1 MTRLSRIL
9 ARTALAATL
18 GAAFGT
24 AFTAPAT
31 AQGTAIEAASTRGS
45 TLFGNDRPGPWGDS
59 AYTFALK
66 VSTSI
71 YKTVNLHRKKKGLGE
86 LQADPGLGVVAGA
99 YSGDMITGDFFG
111 HFAPDGRDLGARLAE
126 ANLGHYDKVAE
137 ILWDASDANID
148 WRIEE
153 TVRSSV
159 TDWLRSPEGHREAL
173 LDPEAR
179 IVGIGTAIRD
189 ERIVITMLLGDQ

>member
-1 MTRLSRIL
+1 MTSLSKTLI
-9 ARTALAATL
+9 AAALTTL
-18 GAAFGT
+18 IAV
-24 AFTAPAT
+24 PAM
-31 AQGTAIEAASTRGS
+31 AQSAGITPASTRGS
-45 TLFGNDRPGPWGDS
+45 TLHGTDRAGPWGDS

-71 YKTVNLHRKKKGLGE
+71 YKTVNLHRKKKGLPE
-86 LQADPGLGVVAGA
+86 LEADPGLGVVAGA

-126 ANLGHYDKVAE
+126 ANLAHYDKVAE
-137 ILWDASDANID
+137 ILWDASDTKINWKID
-148 WRIEE
+148 E

-173 LDPEAR
+173 MDPAAR

-189 ERIVITMLLGDQ
+189 ERVVITMLLGSR

>member
-1 MTRLSRIL
+1 MTPLSRTLIS
-9 ARTALAATL
+9 AVLAAFL
-18 GAAFGT
+18 A
-24 AFTAPAT
+24 APAA
-31 AQGTAIEAASTRGS
+31 AQGIEAASTSRYAS
-45 TLFGNDRPGPWGDS
+45 TLQGTDRPGPWGDS

-86 LQADPGLGVVAGA
+86 LEADPGLGVVAGA

-126 ANLGHYDKVAE
+126 ANVAHYDKVAE
-137 ILWDASDANID
+137 ILWDATDANIQ
-148 WRIEE
+148 WSTTE

-173 LDPEAR
+173 LDPDAR

-189 ERIVITMLLGDQ
+189 ERIVITMLLGRR

>member
-1 MTRLSRIL
+1 MISLSKPL
-9 ARTALAATL
+9 TALAFLAGL
-18 GAAFGT
+18 GMP
-24 AFTAPAT
+24 PAH
-31 AQGTAIEAASTRGS
+31 AQGTFLEAASTRGS
-45 TLFGNDRPGPWGDS
+45 TLYGVDRPGPWGDS

-71 YKTVNLHRKKKGLGE
+71 YKTVNLHRKKNGLGE

-111 HFAPDGRDLGARLAE
+111 HYAPDGRDLGARLNE
-126 ANLGHYDKVAE
+126 ANLAHYEKVAE
-137 ILWDASDANID
+137 ILWDASDQGINWD
-148 WRIEE
+148 IEE

-173 LDPEAR
+173 MDPEAQ

-189 ERIVITMLLGDQ
+189 ERVVITMLLGKR

>member
-1 MTRLSRIL
+1 MTSLSRIL
-9 ARTALAATL
+9 IAATL
-18 GAAFGT
+18 ATTLA
-24 AFTAPAT
+24 APAL
-31 AQGTAIEAASTRGS
+31 AQSAGITPASTRGS
-45 TLFGNDRPGPWGDS
+45 TLYGTDRPGPWGES

-66 VSTSI
+66 VSKSI

-126 ANLGHYDKVAE
+126 ANLAHYDKVAE

-153 TVRSSV
+153 TVRNSV

-173 LDPEAR
+173 MDPEAR

-189 ERIVITMLLGDQ
+189 ERVVITMLLGAR

>member
-1 MTRLSRIL
+1 MTAFSRTLLS
-9 ARTALAATL
+9 AALAACL
-18 GAAFGT
+18 A
-24 AFTAPAT
+24 APAH
-31 AQGTAIEAASTRGS
+31 AQQNGIEPASTRAS
-45 TLFGNDRPGPWGDS
+45 TLYGTDRAGPWGQS

-86 LQADPGLGVVAGA
+86 LEADPGLGVVAGA

-126 ANLGHYDKVAE
+126 ANVAHYDKVAE
-137 ILWDASDANID
+137 ILWDATDANINWD
-148 WRIEE
+148 ITE

-173 LDPEAR
+173 LDPEAK

-189 ERIVITMLLGDQ
+189 ERVVVTMLLGKR

>member
-1 MTRLSRIL
+1 MTMLTKSL
-9 ARTALAATL
+9 ATAALMTAL
-18 GAAFGT
+18 GMP
-24 AFTAPAT
+24 PAI

-45 TLFGNDRPGPWGDS
+45 TLYGTDRPGPWGDS
-59 AYTFALK
+59 AYDFALK

-71 YKTVNLHRKKKGLGE
+71 YKTVNLHRKKNGLSE

-126 ANLGHYDKVAE
+126 ANLAHYDKVAE
-137 ILWDASDANID
+137 ILWDASDEGID
-148 WRIEE
+148 WEIED

-159 TDWLRSPEGHREAL
+159 TDWLRSTDGHREAL
-173 LDPEAR
+173 MDADAR
-179 IVGIGTAIRD
+179 IVGIGTAIRN
-189 ERIVITMLLGDQ
+189 ERVVVTMLLGAR

>member
-1 MTRLSRIL
+1 MNNLSKPI
-9 ARTALAATL
+9 ATL
-18 GAAFGT
+18 ALLAGLGAPPVL
-24 AFTAPAT
+24 APPVL
-31 AQGTAIEAASTRGS
+31 AQDTTIQPASTRGS
-45 TLFGNDRPGPWGDS
+45 TLYGVDRPGPWGES

-71 YKTVNLHRKKKGLGE
+71 YKTVNLHRKKNDLGE
-86 LQADPGLGVVAGA
+86 LEADPGLGVVAGA

-126 ANLGHYDKVAE
+126 ANLAHYDKVAE
-137 ILWDASDANID
+137 ILWYASDENID

-153 TVRSSV
+153 TVRKSV

-173 LDPEAR
+173 MDPEAR

-189 ERIVITMLLGDQ
+189 ERVVVTMLLGKR

>member
-1 MTRLSRIL
+1 MTSLS
-9 ARTALAATL
+9 RTALALALMTAT
-18 GAAFGT
+18 GAP
-24 AFTAPAT
+24 PAL
-31 AQGTAIEAASTRGS
+31 AQGAFIEPASTRGS
-45 TLFGNDRPGPWGDS
+45 TLHGTDRAGPWGES

-71 YKTVNLHRKKKGLGE
+71 YKTVNLHRKKNGLAE
-86 LQADPGLGVVAGA
+86 LTADPGLGVVAGA

-126 ANLGHYDKVAE
+126 ANIAHYDKVAE
-137 ILWDASDANID
+137 ILWDASEESID
-148 WRIEE
+148 WSIED

-173 LDPEAR
+173 MDPEAR
-179 IVGIGTAIRD
+179 IVGVGTAIRD
-189 ERIVITMLLGDQ
+189 ERVVVTMLLGAR

>member
-1 MTRLSRIL
+1 MTSLSKTLI
-9 ARTALAATL
+9 AATL
-18 GAAFGT
+18 AT
-24 AFTAPAT
+24 LVTAPAM
-31 AQGTAIEAASTRGS
+31 AQSDGITAASTRGS
-45 TLFGNDRPGPWGDS
+45 TLYGTDRSGPWGDS

-71 YKTVNLHRKKKGLGE
+71 YKTVNLHRKKNGLGE
-86 LQADPGLGVVAGA
+86 LEADPGLGVVAGA

-126 ANLGHYDKVAE
+126 ANLAHYDKVAE
-137 ILWDASDANID
+137 ILWDASDQNID

-173 LDPEAR
+173 MDPEAR

-189 ERIVITMLLGDQ
+189 ERVVITMLLGSR

>member
-1 MTRLSRIL
+1 MTALSRTL
-9 ARTALAATL
+9 LSAVLAASL
-18 GAAFGT
+18 
-24 AFTAPAT
+24 AT
-31 AQGTAIEAASTRGS
+31 PVVAQQNGIEPASTRGS
-45 TLFGNDRPGPWGDS
+45 TLYGTDRAGPWGDS

-86 LQADPGLGVVAGA
+86 LEADPGLGVVAGA

-126 ANLGHYDKVAE
+126 ANVAHYDKVAE
-137 ILWDASDANID
+137 ILWDATDANID

-179 IVGIGTAIRD
+179 IVGIGTAIRN
-189 ERIVITMLLGDQ
+189 ERIVITMLLGDR

>member
-1 MTRLSRIL
+1 MTVFSRIL
-9 ARTALAATL
+9 LSAALAASLAT
-18 GAAFGT
+18 
-24 AFTAPAT
+24 PAL
-31 AQGTAIEAASTRGS
+31 AQQNGIEPASTRGS
-45 TLFGNDRPGPWGDS
+45 TLYGIDRAGPWGES

-71 YKTVNLHRKKKGLGE
+71 YKTVNLHRKKKGLAE
-86 LQADPGLGVVAGA
+86 LEADPGLGVVAGA

-126 ANLGHYDKVAE
+126 ANVAHYDKVAE
-137 ILWDASDANID
+137 ILWDATDANINWD
-148 WRIEE
+148 ITE

-189 ERIVITMLLGDQ
+189 ERVVVTMLLGKR

>member
-1 MTRLSRIL
+1 MMTRLSRLL
-9 ARTALAATL
+9 APAALAASL
-18 GAAFGT
+18 AAPL
-24 AFTAPAT
+24 AAPAM
-31 AQGTAIEAASTRGS
+31 AQGTAMEAASTRGS
-45 TLFGNDRPGPWGDS
+45 TLYGNDRPGPWGDS

-71 YKTVNLHRKKKGLGE
+71 YKTVNLHRKKKGLSE
-86 LQADPGLGVVAGA
+86 LAADPGLGVVAGA
-99 YSGDMITGDFFG
+99 YAGDMITGDFFG

-137 ILWDASDANID
+137 ILWDASDSNID

-173 LDPEAR
+173 LDPAAR
-179 IVGIGTAIRD
+179 IVGVGTAIRD